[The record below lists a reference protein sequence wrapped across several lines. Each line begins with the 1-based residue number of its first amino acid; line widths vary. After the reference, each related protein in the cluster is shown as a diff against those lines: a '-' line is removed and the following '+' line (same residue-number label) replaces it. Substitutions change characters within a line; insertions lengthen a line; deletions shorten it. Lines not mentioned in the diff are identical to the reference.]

1 MHRGVELHGCGTVP
15 RTALGERA
23 TRSALQRL
31 QIRAASPSR
40 ADFGSPCR
48 LSDNARNGCARRRVP
63 VARRATA
70 LLLLLPGPPPN
81 KINDL
86 DGVLAALAAVVSGS
100 LSRIAGSRYS
110 AARRQ
115 GSLRQPDTEQSRP
128 ARRSFLR
135 WAGSKFRCT
144 SSNIQVFCDEGLLSF
159 LAAWDSRTG
168 PKTAARRSD
177 GALDQRP
184 LSGKELAQNLGQLA
198 PQQLQMSWSAD
209 SAGKR
214 PLELVT
220 HQQPSQD
227 DAAPPRGLSI
237 TRWIESAVVTADAAG
252 GIGARLALRKAEKMG
267 SPKKGECRP
276 RTGTDRVTKDTI
288 RSRERCQA
296 ARTSYLRSLTPWV
309 KGAARRLR

>member
-1 MHRGVELHGCGTVP
+1 MRVCVRRVRKSRGVRRSALKAPLQNEKSPSPPVKESGAVKLRRQDVGGMHRGVELHGCGTVP

-198 PQQLQMSWSAD
+198 PQRLPD
-209 SAGKR
+209 V
-214 PLELVT
+214 LV
-220 HQQPSQD
+220 
-227 DAAPPRGLSI
+227 G
-237 TRWIESAVVTADAAG
+237 
-252 GIGARLALRKAEKMG
+252 
-267 SPKKGECRP
+267 
-276 RTGTDRVTKDTI
+276 
-288 RSRERCQA
+288 
-296 ARTSYLRSLTPWV
+296 
-309 KGAARRLR
+309 